1 MHRWDE
7 NVALHLDGFAMR
19 YFIIRRFA
27 NMANKTK
34 RLTES
39 AMLLA
44 MAIVLELVSKM
55 FIPEMPFGGQ
65 VTLVSMLPVVLI
77 SYRHGVKWGL
87 VSSLAYALIEMVI
100 GAKTVAAAFQPGYF
114 GDTAMIGYA
123 LIMCVLDYL
132 VAFTVLGIGGCF
144 RNKIKNPGV
153 SLMCGSLV
161 ALCARYAA
169 HVISGFILFSGWA
182 EWFFTQD
189 GFPAWG
195 ASLVESLSP
204 TMLGFVYSLVYN
216 GMYMV
221 PEIILTAIVA
231 VLLGRVPKI
240 VTKVS

>member
-1 MHRWDE
+1 MQ
-7 NVALHLDGFAMR
+7 
-19 YFIIRRFA
+19 I
-27 NMANKTK
+27 KTK

-44 MAIVLELVSKM
+44 MAIVLEVVSKA

-87 VSSLAYALIEMVI
+87 VSGFCYALIEMAL

-114 GDTAMIGYA
+114 GDEA
-123 LIMCVLDYL
+123 LILNAIIMCALDYVL
-132 VAFTVLGIGGCF
+132 AFTLLGLGGIF
-144 RNKIKNPGV
+144 RNKINNPGV

-161 ALCARYAA
+161 ALGARYLA
-169 HVISGFILFSGWA
+169 HILSGYILFSGWA

-195 ASLVESLSP
+195 ASLVQSLSP
-204 TMLGFVYSLVYN
+204 SALGWVYSIVYN
-216 GMYMV
+216 GIYMV
-221 PEIILTAIVA
+221 PEMILTAIA
-231 VLLGRVPKI
+231 ALLIARVPKI